1 MTLRTYLL
9 MPWAHSDDLKSTTP
23 EGWNDN
29 SIWYHPLDSAFLNVP
44 WATSARGG
52 LASHAVSED
61 ANANRYE
68 TGRGHEMK
76 SNYKLDSIFRTSVH
90 FAAEYGVVEAAKQ
103 YDGEHA
109 TKALEDGAKVCL
121 VLRDML
127 VRLQSKVPKGKE
139 DLIPHI
145 QTVGIITAGCYFR
158 VIRY

>member
-9 MPWAHSDDLKSTTP
+9 MSWAHSDDLKSTTP

-29 SIWYHPLDSAFLNVP
+29 DKWHYLIDSAFLNAP
-44 WATSARGG
+44 CAASARGG
-52 LASHAVSED
+52 LASHAVSEA

-68 TGRGHEMK
+68 TGKGDEMK
-76 SNYKLDSIFRTSVH
+76 SNYKLDSIFRSSVH
-90 FAAEYGVVEAAKQ
+90 FAVEHGVVEAAKQ
-103 YDGEHA
+103 YDGDHA

-127 VRLQSKVPKGKE
+127 ARLHSKMPKGKE

-145 QTVGIITAGCYFR
+145 QTVGVITAGCYFR